1 MRAALVTVL
10 RDLPATTA
18 APRFFDGDFFD
29 RRKIRRG
36 REFDAMI
43 PPTLAV
49 PSMAR
54 SGTPS
59 HAEAQSR
66 CELDVD
72 NVILQVR
79 PKRRRIS
86 AGVTPSALNS
96 RRPVAA
102 VDFDNFSPAAFR
114 MRR

>member
-43 PPTLAV
+43 PPILAILT
-49 PSMAR
+49 MAR
-54 SGTPS
+54 SGMWS
-59 HAEAQSR
+59 HAEAK
-66 CELDVD
+66 
-72 NVILQVR
+72 I
-79 PKRRRIS
+79 
-86 AGVTPSALNS
+86 
-96 RRPVAA
+96 
-102 VDFDNFSPAAFR
+102 
-114 MRR
+114 